1 MRPSGQEADRG
12 PSTGPVEL
20 TLFVS
25 GAAPRSTTAVAVV
38 RAVCDGDLAGGVRLQ
53 VQDALADP
61 RAARAQ
67 DVVVL
72 PTLVATRPGPRRH
85 LVMDRTDA
93 DQVRA
98 WISAL
103 SPAAPRDAPAPE
115 VHR

>member
-1 MRPSGQEADRG
+1 
-12 PSTGPVEL
+12 
-20 TLFVS
+20 
-25 GAAPRSTTAVAVV
+25 
-38 RAVCDGDLAGGVRLQ
+38 
-53 VQDALADP
+53 
-61 RAARAQ
+61 
-67 DVVVL
+67 VVL